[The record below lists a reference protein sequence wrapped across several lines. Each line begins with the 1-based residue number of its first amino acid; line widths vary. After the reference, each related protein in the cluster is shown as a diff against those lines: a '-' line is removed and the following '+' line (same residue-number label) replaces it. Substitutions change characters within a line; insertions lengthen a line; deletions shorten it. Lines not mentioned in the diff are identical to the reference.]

1 MARGRGFI
9 KHRRTV
15 NPRDFGHPVWFDGDE
30 VIGEYLDLLDR
41 PEIVSSTVNILCYFT
56 RVLIRHN

>member
-41 PEIVSSTVNILCYFT
+41 PETVSSTVNILCYFT
-56 RVLIRHN
+56 